1 MKKEFNEKESLL
13 LIQEMIENSKAKL
26 GESSFFFLLW
36 GWLVLLA
43 SLIHFIL
50 LVTGYSNPWLPWP
63 VMMVIG
69 GIASGI
75 KGSRM
80 QKEKRVKTYLD
91 TTMSYLWLSFVIT
104 LFFILFSAGMGKI
117 TWEMSNILIIA
128 LYGMG
133 SFASG
138 GILKFRPLIIGG
150 MATWVIAIISVFFVS
165 IAPEYTML
173 AITLSVIVAYLI
185 PGYMLRTKE
194 NQQSHV

>member
-1 MKKEFNEKESLL
+1 MKKEFNEKESLI
-13 LIQEMIENSKAKL
+13 LIQEMIENSKARL

-50 LVTGYSNPWLPWP
+50 LVTGYSAPWLPWP
-63 VMMVIG
+63 VMMGIG
-69 GIASGI
+69 GIITGI
-75 KGSRM
+75 KGHRL
-80 QKEKRVKTYLD
+80 QRDRQVRTYLD

-104 LFFILFSAGMGKI
+104 LFFILFSAAMGRI
-117 TWEMSNILIIA
+117 TWEMSNVLIVA

-138 GILKFRPLIIGG
+138 GILKFRPLIFGG
-150 MATWVIAIISVFFVS
+150 IATWVIAIISVF
-165 IAPEYTML
+165 IAPEYTIL
-173 AITLSVIVAYLI
+173 SITVSVIVAYLI
-185 PGYMLRTKE
+185 PGYLLRTKE